1 MCVEAW
7 FLATVGSDSSERQQQ
22 GLRGLFKGHLIS
34 NKHKRLLFWS
44 TPGKGHKEHRCH
56 MQWRVQPTSRVSAAS
71 ALSLS
76 PQVGAMAEMGI
87 MVA

>member
-56 MQWRVQPTSRVSAAS
+56 MQWREYSPHQGSVRHL
-71 ALSLS
+71 LSLS
-76 PQVGAMAEMGI
+76 PQVGAVAEMGT